1 MPDRRIILAASLLLA
16 AGLTQSSC
24 SDSITEPVLQ
34 NDFTATLSGAN
45 ERPNA
50 NTSTATGTA
59 TVTLTQS
66 SLTFSISVT
75 GLTSPTAAHIHVGK
89 ASVSGGIILGLTPAT
104 PPTGSFTGV
113 FNSGTVS
120 ASDLAG
126 AAVSLAS
133 LAALIRNGDAYI
145 NVHTVALPGG
155 EIRGQLVPK
164 P

>member
-1 MPDRRIILAASLLLA
+1 MLDRRIFLAASLLVAL
-16 AGLTQSSC
+16 GLSLSC
-24 SDSITEPVLQ
+24 SDSITAPVLPT
-34 NDFTATLSGAN
+34 DFTATLSGAN

-50 NTSTATGTA
+50 NASTATGTA
-59 TVTLTQS
+59 TVTLTET

-75 GLTSPTAAHIHVGK
+75 GITSPTAAHIHVGK
-89 ASVSGGIILGLTPAT
+89 ASVSGGVILGLTPAT
-104 PPTGSFTGV
+104 PPTGTFTGV

-120 ASDLAG
+120 ATDLAG

-133 LAALIRNGDAYI
+133 LAALIRNGDAYV

>member
-1 MPDRRIILAASLLLA
+1 MLDRRIVLAASLLLA
-16 AGLTQSSC
+16 LGLSQSC
-24 SDSITEPVLQ
+24 SNSITAPALPT
-34 NDFTATLSGAN
+34 DFTATLSGAN
-45 ERPNA
+45 ERPSANA
-50 NTSTATGTA
+50 STATGTA
-59 TVTLTQS
+59 TVTLTET

-75 GLTSPTAAHIHVGK
+75 GITSPTAAHIHVGK
-89 ASVSGGIILGLTPAT
+89 ASVSGGVILGLTPAA
-104 PPTGSFTGV
+104 PPTGTFTGV

-120 ASDLAG
+120 ATDLAG

-133 LAALIRNGDAYI
+133 LAALIRNGDAYV

>member
-1 MPDRRIILAASLLLA
+1 MLDRRISLAASLLLVL
-16 AGLTQSSC
+16 GLGLSC

-50 NTSTATGTA
+50 NASTATGTA
-59 TVTLTQS
+59 TVTLTET

-75 GLTSPTAAHIHVGK
+75 GITSPTAAHIHVGK
-89 ASVSGGIILGLTPAT
+89 ASVAGGIILGLTPAA
-104 PPTGSFTGV
+104 PPTGTFTGV

-120 ASDLAG
+120 ATDLAG

-133 LAALIRNGDAYI
+133 LAALIRNGDAYV